1 MWRGVSNPSGYFS
14 NSNSGESDDED
25 KVADNMAKSTTLGTR
40 YHMATNMMEEARG
53 EARSGMLKTTG
64 GGVINEGDKAQDKEK

>member
-1 MWRGVSNPSGYFS
+1 
-14 NSNSGESDDED
+14 
-25 KVADNMAKSTTLGTR
+25 MAKSTTLGDR

-64 GGVINEGDKAQDKEK
+64 GGVINEGDKAQDKDK